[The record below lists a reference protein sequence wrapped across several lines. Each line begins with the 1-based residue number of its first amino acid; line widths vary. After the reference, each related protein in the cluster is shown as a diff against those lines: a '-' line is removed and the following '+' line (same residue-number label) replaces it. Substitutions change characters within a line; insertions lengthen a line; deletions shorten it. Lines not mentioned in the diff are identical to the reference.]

1 MTAIK
6 SFSLQIIVAPKA
18 SRNAVIGEYQGG
30 IKIALTA
37 PPTDGKANQALV
49 EFLSEKLGVPK
60 RNISIIRGAT
70 NKRKVV
76 SIEGLE
82 TNAAKKLLLK

>member
-1 MTAIK
+1 M
-6 SFSLQIIVAPKA
+6 APKA

-60 RNISIIRGAT
+60 RSISIIRGAT